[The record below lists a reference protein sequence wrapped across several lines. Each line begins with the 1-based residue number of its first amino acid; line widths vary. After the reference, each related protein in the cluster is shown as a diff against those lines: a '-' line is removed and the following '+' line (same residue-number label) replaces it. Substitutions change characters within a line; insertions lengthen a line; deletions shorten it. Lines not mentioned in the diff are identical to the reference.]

1 MMSAKLWAP
10 ALTACA
16 LATSLALVG
25 CSKDPKDAQQGSAA
39 AQKMP
44 PTEVGVIVAQPQ
56 SVEQTVELSGRT
68 AAYQISEVRPQASGV
83 ILKRLFSE
91 GSFVREGQPLY
102 EIDSRINR
110 ASVESARANLT
121 RQQANLG
128 RQEATIA
135 RQQANLGVLRVKE
148 GRYRQLVSS
157 NAISKQEYDDAV
169 AQVKLAEADLAAS
182 KADFAGTQADIN
194 ATQAEL
200 RSAEVNLGYSTVR
213 SPISGQS
220 GRSSVTAGALVTA
233 SQANALVTIQQLD
246 PIYVDINQSS
256 AELLRLRQQ
265 LAQGSIDR
273 SNNTK
278 VRLKLEDGSIY
289 PVEGNLAFSDAS
301 VNPDTGSVTLR
312 AVFSNPN
319 HLLLPGMFANAQ
331 IVQGVIPNAYLIP
344 QAAITRTPTGQAM
357 AMLVNAKGQ
366 VESRPVTTSGI
377 QGQNWIVTE
386 GLSTGDKVIVD
397 GIAKVKAEQQVVAKP
412 YQPQA
417 AAPQGA
423 NPKAGQPKAD
433 EKAQPAQQNNTTEQ
447 KATSA

>member
-16 LATSLALVG
+16 LATSIALVG
-25 CSKDPKDAQQGSAA
+25 CSKDTKQAEQGAA

-68 AAYQISEVRPQASGV
+68 SAYQISEVRPQTNGV
-83 ILKRLFSE
+83 ILKRLFTE

-102 EIDSRINR
+102 EIDSSINR
-110 ASVESARANLT
+110 ANLDSAKAALV
-121 RQQANLG
+121 RQQANLNAY
-128 RQEATIA
+128 QVK
-135 RQQANLGVLRVKE
+135 AN
-148 GRYRQLVSS
+148 RYRQLVGI
-157 NAISKQEYDDAV
+157 NAVSKQEYDDLV
-169 AQVKLAEADLAAS
+169 AQIKLAEADIAAS
-182 KADFAGTQADIN
+182 N
-194 ATQAEL
+194 AAVKNAQID
-200 RSAEVNLGYSTVR
+200 LGYSTVR

-233 SQANALVTIQQLD
+233 GQATALVTIQQLD

-265 LAQGSIDR
+265 LSQGSIDR

-278 VRLKLEDGSIY
+278 VRLKLEDGSNY
-289 PVEGNLAFSDAS
+289 PIEGNLAFSDAS
-301 VNPDTGSVTLR
+301 VNPDTGTVTLR

-366 VESRPVTTSGI
+366 VEPRPITTSGV
-377 QGQNWIVTE
+377 QGTDWIVTQ
-386 GLSTGDKVIVD
+386 GLQTGDKVIVD
-397 GIAKVKAEQQVVAKP
+397 GIAKVKPEQAVVAKP

-417 AAPQGA
+417 AAPQAGA
-423 NPKAGQPKAD
+423 AKQGST
-433 EKAQPAQQNNTTEQ
+433 QPAQQNKSSEQ
-447 KATSA
+447 KATSNT